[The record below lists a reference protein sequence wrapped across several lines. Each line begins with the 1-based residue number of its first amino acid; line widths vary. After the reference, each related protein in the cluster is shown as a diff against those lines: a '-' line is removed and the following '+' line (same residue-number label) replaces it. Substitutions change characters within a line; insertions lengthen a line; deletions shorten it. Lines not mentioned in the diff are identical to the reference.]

1 MKLTILDAKMTYSKE
16 DGYVGHVSFQVENHK
31 TDYEITLVSKRGKDW
46 DYALNFLNESG
57 SEEDILA
64 VEEDLEENDEWF
76 DLLVEAAR
84 SKLVTE

>member
-1 MKLTILDAKMTYSKE
+1 MKLTILDAKMTHSKS
-16 DGYVGHVSFQVENHK
+16 DGYVGHVGFQVENHK
-31 TDYEITLVSKRGKDW
+31 TDYEITLVSKHGKDW

-64 VEEDLEENDEWF
+64 VEEHLEENDEWF

-84 SKLVTE
+84 SKLIEE